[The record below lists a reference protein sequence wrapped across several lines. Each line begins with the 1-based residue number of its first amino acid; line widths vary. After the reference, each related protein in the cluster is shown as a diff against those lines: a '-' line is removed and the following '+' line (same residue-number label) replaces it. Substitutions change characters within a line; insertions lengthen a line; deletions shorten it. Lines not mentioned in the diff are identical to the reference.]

1 MDTVLPHR
9 RKNTWTANQFP
20 AASTNAGAPNMPYEN
35 LEPHAG
41 AHIEIGSELSAEAPV
56 WKAYVLESDRQ
67 DKEMCDDWD
76 RSLDVLLV
84 RLSKAALFSAI
95 STAFILE
102 SMKKLQ
108 PDPADITASTLLDI
122 SRTLVAI
129 SNGQPPPLPNITTSE
144 PAPFTPS
151 PATIWINSLW
161 FASLALSLS
170 VSLMAMLAKKWCHKF
185 MSKRSGPH
193 HEQARRRQMRWDGIL
208 RWRMQGVMDVLPAL
222 MHIALAL
229 FVTGLVVLL
238 WDTNQQV
245 ALPVIVISS
254 VFFALY
260 VAITILPTISISCPY
275 ETALSEAF
283 KWLLL
288 VSSCTLLGA
297 RAILLFTR
305 ALVIEMW
312 DQLTG
317 NGDLAYVLREEFP
330 KIGKNTLHKIQS
342 LMHLIGLRSPL
353 SDMDERHSPKIPM
366 DDTTSGAL
374 YWLISNSEHGDHV
387 NIGLQAISGAELHMM
402 DALRK
407 GWIVNQIGAQL
418 RMRCM
423 GATKGNAAP
432 SHAGHHK
439 VLVSL
444 FRALSR
450 ALATDP
456 RCYIDWDDLPYSQWR
471 EYLGELDNY
480 TEVTMLVYEVLAGY
494 QDSDPPK
501 DEVTAHNVAAV
512 MMIYHCDRRRRLDFI
527 SEPVSS
533 AIRIANRHLN
543 GNIVLSRSA
552 LVALSEG
559 FMYFILREIFNKGD
573 QTRVKEALII
583 LIQIYLQQS
592 ETSSKRLRYTIAVA
606 LASAALAF
614 DSNDSKYIDPINQ
627 GLASH
632 PAVKLLCEYVH
643 KEVATREDPQVV
655 RDLFF
660 FGLTQM
666 LPSIGYSICDNDLK
680 MLSDECKQLNGSDVP
695 FLYRDQLVTISTP
708 NPPLPWRERLA
719 HTIVTCLQQLPIIPG
734 SMATETTMLKY
745 MKALSGDRGLTCPNG
760 TPTRNSVQGLCNV
773 RSDDL
778 WDFGLKFFKLDPSR
792 SREIALR
799 RMGQCELLEQ
809 LSHVSRN
816 SESPVSPLAMRRLL
830 GLIKV
835 VTECRQAA
843 PESIQSAF
851 ASLEP
856 SIEVPSTPAEIVIK
870 LSLEEIWYERLDA
883 MISSE
888 DVQEVDGGIIQ
899 LMIEGYIP
907 EESVRE
913 KWHELGRRLEAGK
926 EMARQET
933 AEPEGVEAE
942 SAGAGSSG
950 QAPVE
955 SEGGGLPY

>member
-20 AASTNAGAPNMPYEN
+20 GVSTNAGAPNMPYEN

-129 SNGQPPPLPNITTSE
+129 SNGQSPPPLNTTASE

-151 PATIWINSLW
+151 PATIWINSLCQKVVPQVHVQALGA
-161 FASLALSLS
+161 ASRTSSSTANALGRDPEVEDARRDGRASRVDAYCS
-170 VSLMAMLAKKWCHKF
+170 CTVCH
-185 MSKRSGPH
+185 RSGCAAVGY
-193 HEQARRRQMRWDGIL
+193 E
-208 RWRMQGVMDVLPAL
+208 PASRAPCYRY
-222 MHIALAL
+222 I
-229 FVTGLVVLL
+229 
-238 WDTNQQV
+238 
-245 ALPVIVISS
+245 I
-254 VFFALY
+254 
-260 VAITILPTISISCPY
+260 
-275 ETALSEAF
+275 EAF

-288 VSSCTLLGA
+288 VSPCTLLGA
-297 RAILLFTR
+297 RAILLFSW
-305 ALVIEMW
+305 ALGIGMW
-312 DQLTG
+312 DRLRG
-317 NGDLAYVLREEFP
+317 NGDLPYVLRVEFP
-330 KIGKNTLHKIQS
+330 EIGENTLHKIQS
-342 LMHLIGLRSPL
+342 LMHLVKLRSPL
-353 SDMDERHSPKIPM
+353 SDMDERHSSKIPM

-387 NIGLQAISGAELHMM
+387 NIALQAISGAELHLPM
-402 DALRK
+402 DLLRK
-407 GWIVNQIGAQL
+407 RWILNQIGAQL
-418 RMRCM
+418 QMWCMR
-423 GATKGNAAP
+423 ATKGNAAT

-450 ALATDP
+450 ALTTDP
-456 RCYIDWDDLPYSQWR
+456 RCYAHVDDLSWNQWQDYHD
-471 EYLGELDNY
+471 EIDNY
-480 TEVTMLVYEVLAGY
+480 TEVTMLVYEV
-494 QDSDPPK
+494 
-501 DEVTAHNVAAV
+501 
-512 MMIYHCDRRRRLDFI
+512 
-527 SEPVSS
+527 
-533 AIRIANRHLN
+533 
-543 GNIVLSRSA
+543 RSA

-559 FMYFILREIFNKGD
+559 FMYFILRVIFNKGD

-583 LIQIYLQQS
+583 LIRIYLQES
-592 ETSSKRLRYTIAVA
+592 GTSSERLRYTIAVA

-614 DSNDSKYIDPINQ
+614 DRNYSKYIHPIGQ
-627 GLASH
+627 GRANH
-632 PAVKLLCEYVH
+632 PAVKLLREYVH
-643 KEVATREDPQVV
+643 KEVATREDPQVI
-655 RDLFF
+655 
-660 FGLTQM
+660 

-680 MLSDECKQLNGSDVP
+680 MLSDECKQLNGIDVP

-745 MKALSGDRGLTCPNG
+745 MKALSGDRDLTCPNG